1 MTKRSEMPER
11 QSTRDESTPASRRA
25 RIQGHTPLLA
35 LGVVLLVF
43 LVALG
48 SSRSVAHVSGPTDL
62 TSARLVAGDLILLL
76 VGVLLIPAMLYVI
89 WDWLHALHDEAMPGS
104 RKNQKRRALKQVLV
118 LALVGGALCAFALT
132 RHKSYAKPAPLS
144 TPMSRHGTHLN
155 TNTTPPSNTA
165 PLKLAQ
171 ELFPWVLAGVIACL
185 VLLLVVTLVQRR
197 RRGAAPHRDEYELE
211 SPRREL
217 REQVDISIAEIER
230 EADPRRAVIRA
241 YSAMESTLAR
251 HGLGR
256 RSFEAPGEYLSRAFS
271 ALRLSRRPGER
282 LTRLFEQAR
291 FSTHAIGPEMK
302 SESIA
307 ALSELRGEL
316 GVEPR

>member
-1 MTKRSEMPER
+1 MSWNRPV
-11 QSTRDESTPASRRA
+11 ASC
-25 RIQGHTPLLA
+25 
-35 LGVVLLVF
+35 
-43 LVALG
+43 
-48 SSRSVAHVSGPTDL
+48 VS
-62 TSARLVAGDLILLL
+62 
-76 VGVLLIPAMLYVI
+76 
-89 WDWLHALHDEAMPGS
+89 
-104 RKNQKRRALKQVLV
+104 K
-118 LALVGGALCAFALT
+118 
-132 RHKSYAKPAPLS
+132 
-144 TPMSRHGTHLN
+144 
-155 TNTTPPSNTA
+155 
-165 PLKLAQ
+165 
-171 ELFPWVLAGVIACL
+171 
-185 VLLLVVTLVQRR
+185 
-197 RRGAAPHRDEYELE
+197 
-211 SPRREL
+211 
-217 REQVDISIAEIER
+217 VDISIAEIER